1 MSTDTTLKA
10 ELREGTGKGVARK
23 LRAAGRLPAVVYGG
37 KGEAQHLSLD
47 THDAEYMF
55 RNISVDN
62 TIVALDIEGEKQP
75 VQTLVREIQ
84 MHPWKASLVHVDFLR
99 IQEGVAVEMVV
110 PLHLIGDPVGVTIG
124 GGTVEQ
130 IIHDLPIRCI
140 PSKIPEV
147 LEVDI
152 SGLDLN
158 DALHVSDITL
168 GEGVEV
174 TIPLDRTI
182 CSVAVPRAEMEP
194 EVEDEEAV
202 EGEEAPEGAAPE
214 GAETED
220 TGGDEG

>member
-1 MSTDTTLKA
+1 
-10 ELREGTGKGVARK
+10 
-23 LRAAGRLPAVVYGG
+23 
-37 KGEAQHLSLD
+37 
-47 THDAEYMF
+47 
-55 RNISVDN
+55 
-62 TIVALDIEGEKQP
+62 
-75 VQTLVREIQ
+75 

-194 EVEDEEAV
+194 GVEDEEAAV
-202 EGEEAPEGAAPE
+202 GEEAAEGAAPE

-220 TGGDEG
+220 AGGDEG